1 MADKRWPFKKLR
13 KALRRYDVVED
24 KSLGKGS
31 HTTFC
36 RNINGIV
43 FTYPIP
49 THDKEVPKCYVEGV
63 RERLK
68 LTSKDG
74 ISDEEFYS

>member
-1 MADKRWPFKKLR
+1 MDQRWPFKKLR
-13 KALRRYDVVED
+13 KALKRYGVIED

-36 RNINGIV
+36 RKIDGGV

-49 THDKEVPKCYVEGV
+49 THDKEVAKCYIEGL
-63 RERLK
+63 RERLRLK
-68 LTSKDG
+68 SNDG
-74 ISDEEFYS
+74 VSDEEFYS